1 MKLTKEIIKKIIK
14 EEMSEIEEDMGTFDN
29 KNQLEDQV
37 EKAIQIINSSKGIE
51 QEDRL
56 MITGLLTQ
64 LKGE

>member
-14 EEMSEIEEDMGTFDN
+14 EEMNKIEEDMGAFDN
-29 KNQLEDQV
+29 RSQLEDQV
-37 EKAIQIINSSKGIE
+37 EKAIQVINSSKGIE

-64 LKGE
+64 LKGK

>member
-14 EEMSEIEEDMGTFDN
+14 EEMSEIEEDMGAFDN

-37 EKAIQIINSSKGIE
+37 EKAIEIINSSKGIE

-64 LKGE
+64 LKGK